1 MSSVSL
7 IEKEKDKEKFIV
19 LYEKY
24 INMVYYI
31 AIKHLNNRELA
42 EDCCQE
48 VFLHIARN
56 FQHISDNSTEES
68 VKKYII
74 SIAQSTA
81 MDMCKTKQ

>member
-7 IEKEKDKEKFIV
+7 IEKEKDKEKFVV
-19 LYEKY
+19 LYQKY

-56 FQHISDNSTEES
+56 FQHINDNSTEES

-74 SIAQSTA
+74 SVALSTA
-81 MDMCKTKQ
+81 MNMCQTNQ